1 MEHTRNL
8 ITFFFNGEEYYVT
21 ESISLS
27 DLIEYFAYRTTL
39 FVVEYNNFICN
50 KNKWDKIFIK
60 KNDTIE
66 IITIV
71 GGG

>member
-1 MEHTRNL
+1 MLTRT
-8 ITFFFNGEEYYVT
+8 TFFFNGN
-21 ESISLS
+21 
-27 DLIEYFAYRTTL
+27 EYFTEKSITL
-39 FVVEYNNFICN
+39 NELLNYFNYHSSIFVVEYNNFICN
-50 KNKWDKIFIK
+50 KNNWKEIKIK

>member
-1 MEHTRNL
+1 MLTRT
-8 ITFFFNGEEYYVT
+8 TFFFNGN
-21 ESISLS
+21 
-27 DLIEYFAYRTTL
+27 EYFTEKSITL
-39 FVVEYNNFICN
+39 NELLDYFNYQSSIFVVEYNNFICN
-50 KNKWDKIFIK
+50 KNNWKEIKIK

>member
-1 MEHTRNL
+1 MLART
-8 ITFFFNGEEYYVT
+8 TFFFNGN
-21 ESISLS
+21 
-27 DLIEYFAYRTTL
+27 EYFTEKSITL
-39 FVVEYNNFICN
+39 NELLNYFNYHSSIFVVEYNNFICN
-50 KNKWDKIFIK
+50 KNNWKEIKIK

>member
-1 MEHTRNL
+1 MFTRT
-8 ITFFFNGEEYYVT
+8 TFYFNGN
-21 ESISLS
+21 
-27 DLIEYFAYRTTL
+27 EYFTEKSITL
-39 FVVEYNNFICN
+39 KDLLDYFNYHSSIFVVEYNNFICN
-50 KNKWDKIFIK
+50 KKNWKEIKIK

>member
-1 MEHTRNL
+1 MPNQ
-8 ITFFFNGEEYYVT
+8 ITFFFNGNEYYVNKCIT
-21 ESISLS
+21 LNDLLNYFNYHSSI
-27 DLIEYFAYRTTL
+27 

-50 KNKWDKIFIK
+50 K
-60 KNDTIE
+60 KNWKTTQINEYDRIE

>member
-1 MEHTRNL
+1 MPNR
-8 ITFFFNGEEYYVT
+8 ITFFFNGNEYYVNKCIT
-21 ESISLS
+21 LNDLLNYFNYHSSI
-27 DLIEYFAYRTTL
+27 

-50 KNKWDKIFIK
+50 K
-60 KNDTIE
+60 KNWKTTQINEYDTIE

>member
-1 MEHTRNL
+1 MPNRT
-8 ITFFFNGEEYYVT
+8 TFFFNGNEYYVNKCIT
-21 ESISLS
+21 LNELLDYFNYHSSI
-27 DLIEYFAYRTTL
+27 

-50 KNKWDKIFIK
+50 KKNWKTTQIK
-60 KNDTIE
+60 NNDTIE

>member
-1 MEHTRNL
+1 MTKR
-8 ITFFFNGEEYYVT
+8 ISFIFNGNEYYSNKYIT
-21 ESISLS
+21 LKDLLDYFNYHSSI
-27 DLIEYFAYRTTL
+27 

-50 KNKWDKIFIK
+50 KNNWKTTQIK
-60 KNDTIE
+60 ERDIIE

>member
-1 MEHTRNL
+1 MLTRT
-8 ITFFFNGEEYYVT
+8 TFFFNGN
-21 ESISLS
+21 
-27 DLIEYFAYRTTL
+27 EYFTEKPITL
-39 FVVEYNNFICN
+39 NELLDYFNYQSSIFVVEYNNFICN
-50 KNKWDKIFIK
+50 KNNWKEIKIK

>member
-1 MEHTRNL
+1 MFTRT
-8 ITFFFNGEEYYVT
+8 TFFFNGN
-21 ESISLS
+21 
-27 DLIEYFAYRTTL
+27 EYFTEKSITL
-39 FVVEYNNFICN
+39 NELLDYFNYQSSIFVVEYNNFICN
-50 KNKWDKIFIK
+50 KNNWKEIKIK